1 MGVLLRLNP
10 AVLGPGVLGS
20 WSGAPGYASQGGQ
33 RCAGGRCQPWSACA
47 SRNGSHLDCRRPG
60 TPCATALRMPRL
72 PPALGPAGLDQGL
85 VLAAHIRMEWLRAVS
100 GILPALRLPFGDPGH
115 GRLKQ
120 GRKLLDLREPFVHS
134 QRMAGCG
141 PASSVTIGALLE
153 NLGMVSAS
161 TVLRGQDVNVLAS
174 DQDWVGHPIF
184 TFRCWMTQS
193 RR

>member
-1 MGVLLRLNP
+1 
-10 AVLGPGVLGS
+10 
-20 WSGAPGYASQGGQ
+20 
-33 RCAGGRCQPWSACA
+33 
-47 SRNGSHLDCRRPG
+47 
-60 TPCATALRMPRL
+60 
-72 PPALGPAGLDQGL
+72 
-85 VLAAHIRMEWLRAVS
+85 
-100 GILPALRLPFGDPGH
+100 
-115 GRLKQ
+115 
-120 GRKLLDLREPFVHS
+120 
-134 QRMAGCG
+134 MAGCG